1 MLINLDSASTTPL
14 YAQLV
19 ASLRRSIS
27 TGEVGVGEKLP
38 TAADLA
44 DSLDLNR
51 NTVLRAYRELRDD
64 GVVELRSGRG
74 AIVVAGPN
82 ATRPASPQMEAAL
95 DRLAA
100 IARES
105 SVPLSDLI
113 AGLTIRGVQ

>member
-64 GVVELRSGRG
+64 GVVSSAAPGHHRRRRQ
-74 AIVVAGPN
+74 A
-82 ATRPASPQMEAAL
+82 RPAASPQMEAA
-95 DRLAA
+95 
-100 IARES
+100 
-105 SVPLSDLI
+105 
-113 AGLTIRGVQ
+113 

>member
-44 DSLDLNR
+44 
-51 NTVLRAYRELRDD
+51 
-64 GVVELRSGRG
+64 
-74 AIVVAGPN
+74 
-82 ATRPASPQMEAAL
+82 
-95 DRLAA
+95 
-100 IARES
+100 
-105 SVPLSDLI
+105 
-113 AGLTIRGVQ
+113 